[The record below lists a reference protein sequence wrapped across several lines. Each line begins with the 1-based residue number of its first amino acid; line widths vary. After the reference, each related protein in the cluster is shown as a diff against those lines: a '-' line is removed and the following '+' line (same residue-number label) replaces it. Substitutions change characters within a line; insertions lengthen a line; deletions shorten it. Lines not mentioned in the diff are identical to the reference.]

1 MQAEST
7 LEDEMPLV
15 KKAITEDYSS
25 REEPEVKLRVIE
37 SGDNKGS
44 RDADSQRR
52 RARTIAKQQQA
63 AERIAAAT
71 EELVTSI
78 TEAATAS
85 EQLKKAVDQI
95 ASGAEEASGAAQESL
110 QAVTQVAGSML
121 QVKDNADT
129 SLEKTE
135 TLQNLLASL
144 NAEINNTITNVGAAA
159 ERQSDSVKLMEELE
173 KQAANIGD
181 IVKTV
186 ARIADQTNLLA
197 LNAAIEA
204 ARAGKHGKGFAVVA
218 DEVRTLAETSE
229 KSAQE
234 IQDLVKQIRSDVKTI
249 SDGINKSAM
258 TAIEEVEK
266 GSIVTQQLDQVRT
279 DMIEIKSGAAEI
291 SRLAID
297 ANKGAVE
304 AEKGSTA
311 IASAAEEQSS
321 ACEEAVQ
328 MVNQQAKG
336 VELGQQASQELASLA
351 EDLRTSTN
359 ISKSAEEVASTA
371 EDLSQAT
378 QEINQAAT
386 QILAALEQISAGAK
400 QQNSAAER
408 SSTAITQLEKAAT
421 VAHQNSGLALEK
433 GTGISQLLKESTGNI
448 EDLIR
453 GVTLALDENTRSREQ
468 IKTLEQLSR
477 KIDKIVDSITTVSI
491 QTNMLAVNGAI
502 EAARAG
508 EFGKGFVVVA
518 TDIRNLAK
526 ESAENADQIKE
537 MVKSVQDQVGTVRRD
552 LDELASTTASEV
564 EKTKGITSKLSL
576 VETDMAVVLDGN
588 KEIGLAAEE
597 ISTALVQLKKGIEQV
612 ASAANESATATTQAA
627 SGAKQQL
634 EASNTLVTAIDEI
647 SSLADELQS

>member
-1 MQAEST
+1 
-7 LEDEMPLV
+7 MPLV